1 MIVRSGSVATLPA
14 EKAAS
19 GVLPAEEGTPL
30 YVQLAEEVEGAI
42 LRGEYRAGDKLPAER
57 VLAERRG
64 VSRCVAG
71 KAMELLQKK
80 GVVHRSRG
88 RRGTTVLPAPLHYR
102 FSIGEFRV
110 NDSAGT
116 PGISSSRRILS
127 VRRIRAHGRLA
138 AAMHVPAGERLVAQ
152 EQVRY
157 AGRVPLRY
165 GTVYAREGLFPGLHD
180 LLLGEA
186 RSVMALLLDHYGENR
201 YYRARSAFG
210 IEPADSE
217 TSRRLRVPLGSAL
230 QRIESLY
237 TLEDGTPALLPIM
250 YFRGDSIRIQA
261 EFREVKTRGD

>member
-14 EKAAS
+14 EEAAS
-19 GVLPAEEGTPL
+19 GVRPAEEGTPL

-57 VLAERRG
+57 ALAERRG

-88 RRGTTVLPAPLHYR
+88 RRGTTVLPAPYHYR
-102 FSIGEFRV
+102 FSVGFFRETE
-110 NDSAGT
+110 STGT
-116 PGISSSRRILS
+116 LEIASPRRILS
-127 VRRIRAHGRLA
+127 VRQIRAHERLA
-138 AAMHVPAGERLVAQ
+138 ATMHVPVGERLLAQ

-157 AGRVPLRY
+157 ARGVPLRY
-165 GTVYAREGLFPGLHD
+165 GTVYAREGLFPGLHN

-186 RSVMALLLDHYGENR
+186 RSVMALLLDHYDENK
-201 YYRARSAFG
+201 YYRARSAFS

-217 TSRRLRVPLGSAL
+217 TSRHLRVSLGSAL
-230 QRIESLY
+230 QRVESLY
-237 TLEDGTPALLPIM
+237 TLEDGTPAFLPIM
-250 YFRGDSIRIQA
+250 YFRGDAVRIQA
-261 EFREVKTRGD
+261 EFREVKLRDD